1 MKPEVTLGPPRR
13 RVEEEIGSLAMER
26 TAAERPIPSSWPG
39 VRGLGATTQGLSG
52 RARHFASREQLHR
65 WFEENHARA
74 KELWIAYPKKGTGGK
89 GVSYV
94 EAVEEALCF
103 GWVDGQVRSVDE
115 RAYANRYTPRRSDS
129 RWSQTN
135 VRRALELRRLGR
147 MHQSG
152 LAAFERRAS
161 TDRAGYSF
169 EERPRTLDS
178 ALSRVFQRETGAWEF
193 FREQPPSYRRT
204 ATFWVMSAKR
214 EETRCRRLQILMAS
228 SGRRR
233 RIDLLSPGSSP

>member
-1 MKPEVTLGPPRR
+1 LKPEGTLGPPRR
-13 RVEEEIGSLAMER
+13 RAEGKTGSLAMGR
-26 TAAERPIPSSWPG
+26 TAAERPIPSSGSG

-52 RARHFASREQLHR
+52 RARHFASLEQLRR

-89 GVSYV
+89 GVSYA

-103 GWVDGQVRSVDE
+103 GWVDGQVRSLDE
-115 RAYANRYTPRRSDS
+115 RTYANRYAPRRSDS
-129 RWSQTN
+129 RWSRTN

-147 MHQSG
+147 MHPSG
-152 LAAFERRAS
+152 LAAFERRAP
-161 TDRAGYSF
+161 TDRAGYSS
-169 EERPRTLDS
+169 EGRPRTLDP
-178 ALSRVFQRETGAWEF
+178 ALLRAFQRETGAWEF

-204 ATFWVMSAKR
+204 AIFWVMSAKR
-214 EETRCRRLQILMAS
+214 EETRRGRLQILMGS